1 VERSEGSRGSVVDGR
16 EYADHPGVF
25 NYGNGVAEVRVVHN
39 LREISCVGNCSGDAR
54 IAIA

>member
-1 VERSEGSRGSVVDGR
+1 MERSEGSRGSVVDGR